1 MNKERLL
8 ILASNSKMLRNLTA
22 KLCNYREIQHDM
34 FQEFMLYLCEK
45 DESYLLK
52 KYEDAMFIGYCVLT
66 IKTINSHRLKANTL
80 INTKNVLAEKNNF
93 CELKDMPID
102 CECYNHEIDIKFE
115 KAVKFAKSNKFKAEV
130 LFKSVVTSTREIA
143 SDLGINQ
150 RKLIYENN
158 KFKKELREKLK

>member
-1 MNKERLL
+1 MDKERLL

-45 DESYLLK
+45 DENFLLK

-93 CELKDMPID
+93 VELKDMPI
-102 CECYNHEIDIKFE
+102 ESEVYNHDIDIKFK
-115 KAVKFAKSNKFKAEV
+115 KAVKFAKSDKFKADV
-130 LFKSVVTSTREIA
+130 LFKSVVTSTRKIA